1 MKTQAT
7 RDKLIQIG
15 AELIAEQGFNATGIN
30 AVLSRAGVPKGS
42 FYHYFSSKED
52 FGLAVIDAFAEHYDE
67 RLVAILQAPDQPPL
81 ARLRRYF
88 DAGRADMHSCDHA
101 RGCLI
106 GNLGQELSSRSEA
119 FRARLDQVFRQWE
132 RHLVACLEEARAA
145 GEVSE
150 SLDVERLAGFI
161 LAGWQGAMLRAKTT
175 KSLAP
180 MEAFEQVLFHEV
192 LGHEAVPAPR
202 TADASPETP

>member
-52 FGLAVIDAFAEHYDE
+52 FGLAVIDAFAEQYDA

-88 DAGRADMHSCDHA
+88 EAGRTDMHSCDHA

-145 GEVSE
+145 GEVAE
-150 SLDVERLAGFI
+150 ELDVERLAGFI

-180 MEAFEQVLFHEV
+180 MEAFEQVLFHEL
-192 LGHEAVPAPR
+192 LGREVKPR
-202 TADASPETP
+202 ETAAGAAPETP